1 MKRIIL
7 MGLSLL
13 FLVVLSSCKLA
24 PDEEIIIEE
33 NDKKLIG
40 FYIQIVDFSEG
51 LGTRLLPEYGEVDAV
66 YMIDWI
72 EVDEDG
78 YSTQFNETSPSFLNV
93 KSNTH
98 IHDNIVNDIKTR
110 TITITSDIEILL
122 GIEHE
127 DHVLYI
133 DPIYEGDDT
142 PSDDGSYGHM
152 LSRGQ
157 TTTSTFEDEYIK
169 NEVIYKVSFK
179 ISHKIVDE
187 VTHVNFIEMNENHQI
202 VKETT
207 LYEPIET
214 LNLQE
219 STAYVIIEE
228 HFINGGNE
236 PYIVRR
242 VHEENQTSFEQLHFL
257 NVYGFVSR
265 ESGISL
271 LFS

>member
-1 MKRIIL
+1 MKKLIL

-24 PDEEIIIEE
+24 TDEEIIIE
-33 NDKKLIG
+33 DKDQKLIG
-40 FYIQIVDFSEG
+40 FYVQIVDFSGG
-51 LGTRLLPEYGEVDAV
+51 LGIRLLPEYGEVDAV

-72 EVDEDG
+72 EIDDDG
-78 YSTQFNETSPSFLNV
+78 HSVQFNETSPTFLNV
-93 KSNTH
+93 QSNTH

-110 TITITSDIEILL
+110 TITLTSDIEILL

-133 DPIYEGDDT
+133 DPIYEGDDM
-142 PSDDGSYGHM
+142 PSQDGSYGHM
-152 LSRGQ
+152 LSRGAQ
-157 TTTSTFEDEYIK
+157 TTSTFEDEYIK
-169 NEVIYKVSFK
+169 NGVNYKVSFK
-179 ISHKIVDE
+179 ISHRVVDE
-187 VTHVNFIEMNENHQI
+187 MTHVNLIEMNENHQV

-214 LNLQE
+214 LNLQK

-236 PYIVRR
+236 PYTVRR
-242 VHEENQTSFEQLHFL
+242 IHEETQTSFEQLHFL
-257 NVYGFVSR
+257 NMYGFVSR